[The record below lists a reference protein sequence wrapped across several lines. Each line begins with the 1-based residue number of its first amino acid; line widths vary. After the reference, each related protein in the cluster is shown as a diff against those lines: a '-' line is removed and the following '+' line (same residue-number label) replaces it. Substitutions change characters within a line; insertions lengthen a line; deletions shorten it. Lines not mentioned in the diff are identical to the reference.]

1 MSYKPRLALT
11 AAVAASLVA
20 ASVARAQDH
29 AAALDERCCC
39 DPAPEPLDD
48 DEDPSARAAIA
59 TGATFIA
66 VGWATSAVYGA
77 LSASI
82 TNRYLGFVPLAGPLA
97 IATHLDPRDNISGVG
112 ALIFSVWAQA
122 VGAMILAIGATRT
135 HRAPRLSLTHS
146 SSPDGALGSVSI
158 HF

>member
-29 AAALDERCCC
+29 AALDERCCC

-48 DEDPSARAAIA
+48 DDDPSARAAIA

-135 HRAPRLSLTHS
+135 HRAPRLSLSRGS
-146 SSPDGALGSVSI
+146 SSNGAFGSVSI